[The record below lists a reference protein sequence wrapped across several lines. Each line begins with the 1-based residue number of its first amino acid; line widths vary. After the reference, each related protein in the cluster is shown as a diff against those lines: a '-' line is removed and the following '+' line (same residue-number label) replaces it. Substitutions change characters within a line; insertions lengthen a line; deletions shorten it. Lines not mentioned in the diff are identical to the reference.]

1 MEFHY
6 EFTGPAGEELAG
18 IFGALYAGMLLV
30 FLLIGL
36 ALLVVRSFGLY
47 VMAKR
52 RGLRRPWLVWI
63 PVAESWI
70 IGSISD
76 QYRYLVKGEYQSR
89 RKILLGLAAANAL
102 LSISALIIVAATVG
116 VVLPQ
121 AGNMSDGEMAEVLL
135 SPVLA
140 VLILSGVLGV
150 LQLAQYVLRQMC
162 MYDLYCSCD
171 PGSAVLY
178 LVLGILVSFLEPV
191 FVVANRKKE
200 EGMPPRRIPVDS

>member
-1 MEFHY
+1 MGGARRLRPLPVFRICGILCTKEGDSVEFHY

-36 ALLVVRSFGLY
+36 ALLVLRSFGLY
-47 VMAKR
+47 VIAKR

-76 QYRYLVKGEYQSR
+76 QYRYLVKGEYKSR

-102 LSISALIIVAATVG
+102 LGISALIIVAATVG

-121 AGNMSDGEMAEVLL
+121 ATAESINAAIRSAIIMRFMVF
-135 SPVLA
+135 SP
-140 VLILSGVLGV
+140 
-150 LQLAQYVLRQMC
+150 
-162 MYDLYCSCD
+162 
-171 PGSAVLY
+171 
-178 LVLGILVSFLEPV
+178 
-191 FVVANRKKE
+191 
-200 EGMPPRRIPVDS
+200 